1 MNYGDA
7 QRGGDAVMGRREIR
21 PEGGPPTDLQAI
33 HTAINTSHRYE
44 REAPGRDDWQTPAEF
59 DASGVGDCEDFAIRY
74 WYALR
79 DFPGMARLAGCMRS
93 DGQTHM
99 VCLYSPEGRRGEAC
113 LAPTD
118 PVVFDVAVDAVCR
131 LSERPDLLVM
141 YELDVAGIHS
151 RYGSH
156 PPTRVAPWAGVL
168 ARM

>member
-59 DASGVGDCEDFAIRY
+59 DASGVGDCEDFAIAY

-79 DFPGMARLAGCMRS
+79 DHPGHARLAWCWRA
-93 DGQTHM
+93 DKQAHM
-99 VCLYSPEGRRGEAC
+99 VCLYSAAAEDI
-113 LAPTD
+113 D
-118 PVVFDVAVDAVCR
+118 PQMLDVAVDAVCR

-141 YELDVAGIHS
+141 YELDAAGIHG
-151 RYGSH
+151 RFGTC
-156 PPTRVAPWAGVL
+156 PTTQVAPWAGVL
-168 ARM
+168 ARMADG